1 MSIKRYCQEPESPED
16 AGAVAPATHPPT
28 LYNTAEAAEYL
39 RLSRSCLAKWRCG
52 GGGPSFILAGR
63 KVLYAKAVLDAWL
76 DARVRTSTS
85 DRGR

>member
-1 MSIKRYCQEPESPED
+1 MGTSPSLD
-16 AGAVAPATHPPT
+16 RRGDFHGDQQHT
-28 LYNTAEAAEYL
+28 LYDTTEAAEYL

-76 DARVRTSTS
+76 ASRSRRSTS
-85 DRGR
+85 DRGQ